1 MMHNPL
7 EQLHTEQRN
16 TSTIGIASCTTLEML
31 EKINDEDQKVAAQV
45 RKALPDVARAVELI
59 VERMRHGGRLVYAG
73 AGTSGR
79 LGYMDAAE
87 CRPTYGIAE
96 NKVSCVMAGGRDAV
110 FSAKESLEDD
120 RAGAREDLRQ
130 WGLLPADVVV
140 AAAAS
145 GRTPYCIGAL
155 DYPREIGAGAISIA
169 CNPGSAMSA
178 HADVAIEVD
187 TGAEAIMGS
196 TRMKAGT
203 AQKMIMNMLS
213 TAAMVRLGRTY
224 DNLMI
229 CLRARNGKIAYRMVR
244 LYCEATGCTDEEEA
258 RRALRAADGQL
269 DIAIFMQKAACT
281 KEDAEKA
288 FSETF
293 DIRARIEKAEQATP
307 TNG

>member
-120 RAGAREDLRQ
+120 RAGAREDLAPMGACCR
-130 WGLLPADVVV
+130 ADVVV

-145 GRTPYCIGAL
+145 G
-155 DYPREIGAGAISIA
+155 
-169 CNPGSAMSA
+169 A
-178 HADVAIEVD
+178 HALLHW
-187 TGAEAIMGS
+187 
-196 TRMKAGT
+196 RAGLC
-203 AQKMIMNMLS
+203 ARN
-213 TAAMVRLGRTY
+213 RRGR
-224 DNLMI
+224 DFH
-229 CLRARNGKIAYRMVR
+229 CLQPRFRHERACRRGDRGGYRARKPLWAP
-244 LYCEATGCTDEEEA
+244 
-258 RRALRAADGQL
+258 RA
-269 DIAIFMQKAACT
+269 
-281 KEDAEKA
+281 
-288 FSETF
+288 
-293 DIRARIEKAEQATP
+293 
-307 TNG
+307 